1 MTSSDSVA
9 AARPLDL
16 AAAAIMVGL
25 CVSWGGNQVAV
36 KLAIPDIPPLIQGA
50 VRSAAATLIVLAWA
64 RQRGVGLR
72 PATARCDPGR
82 PPVYCSPSNSFFSIA
97 VFC

>member
-16 AAAAIMVGL
+16 AAAAVVVGL

-36 KLAIPDIPPLIQGA
+36 KLAIPDIPPLIQGV
-50 VRSAAATLIVLAWA
+50 VRSAAASLIVLAWA
-64 RQRGVGLR
+64 RLRGVRLSARDGTLRSGTAAGLLFALEFILLYR
-72 PATARCDPGR
+72 GLL
-82 PPVYCSPSNSFFSIA
+82 
-97 VFC
+97 